1 MTVIILIAVIVI
13 LAIWIVS
20 LYNSLVKLR
29 NNRENAFADIDVQLK
44 QRHDLIPQLVETVK
58 GYASH
63 EKETASLTPVTER
76 SAPKRS
82 TTRSWPKTS

>member
-63 EKETASLTPVTER
+63 E
-76 SAPKRS
+76 
-82 TTRSWPKTS
+82 

>member
-44 QRHDLIPQLVETVK
+44 QRHDL
-58 GYASH
+58 
-63 EKETASLTPVTER
+63 SLIHI
-76 SAPKRS
+76 
-82 TTRSWPKTS
+82 